1 MSATP
6 RNILSEHRS
15 IEAVRHAP
23 GLFFV
28 DRIWSD
34 KLVPDP
40 RVFHA
45 LLQNIDLFAERLRH
59 LEEDR
64 SLR

>member
-1 MSATP
+1 MSATL
-6 RNILSEHRS
+6 RIILSEHRS

-23 GLFFV
+23 GFFF
-28 DRIWSD
+28 DRIWSG
-34 KLVPDP
+34 KPVPDP

-45 LLQNIDLFAERLRH
+45 QLQNIDLFAERLH
-59 LEEDR
+59 HPEEDR